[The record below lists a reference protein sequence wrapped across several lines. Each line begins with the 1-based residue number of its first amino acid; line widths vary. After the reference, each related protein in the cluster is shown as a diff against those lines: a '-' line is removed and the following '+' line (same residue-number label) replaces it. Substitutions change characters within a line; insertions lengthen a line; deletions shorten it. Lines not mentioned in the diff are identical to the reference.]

1 MSGEVGETEENQDNV
16 GIWEDTDVDR
26 IEQSNDMTIFC
37 NGSVCLVYGVDGDDH
52 AGKTYTIIVKRTL
65 TIKEK

>member
-1 MSGEVGETEENQDNV
+1 MSGAVGETEENKDNV

-37 NGSVCLVYGVDGDDH
+37 NGSDVMPCLWS
-52 AGKTYTIIVKRTL
+52 
-65 TIKEK
+65 